1 MTRLALGGIFKDGER
16 FSRGSAAVRQTAFRG
31 PFYVGTQESVEL
43 SRLTVRNFRNLAA
56 LDLEFP
62 ERGVVIIGNNG
73 QGKTNLLEAIY
84 YLVLFRSFRGAKD
97 RDLVRF
103 DEAGFFVAGE
113 APTRVTAGYDAH
125 RRRKKVTV
133 GGEEAPKLGEAV
145 GTVTAVVLS
154 PADQA
159 IVAAGPA
166 GRRRYLDVLLSLSN
180 PGYLRALT
188 AMRAALKQRNAALRL
203 GQADAAWAFDAPFVA
218 AASAVTQRR
227 IQWVAEHADRFT
239 ELCGALGERTTTTA
253 AYVTHRGR
261 DAAADD
267 LQRGLESARERDVR
281 RGMTTVGPHR
291 HDLKLQLG
299 NRELRQF
306 GSAGQ
311 QRTAAI
317 ALRLL
322 EAESLRHA
330 TETPPIALFD
340 DVFAELDSARQ
351 ECLLG
356 LIGETLPGQAVVTAP
371 RDAEVPAALCDRPR
385 WQIDRGAVAG

>member
-1 MTRLALGGIFKDGER
+1 MLGGIFRHGER
-16 FSRGSAAVRQTAFRG
+16 LFRGLAAARHAAFRG
-31 PFYVGTQESVEL
+31 PFYVGTHAHVEL
-43 SRLTVRNFRNLAA
+43 SRLTIRNFRNLAA
-56 LDLEFP
+56 LDLEIP
-62 ERGVVIIGNNG
+62 ERGVVIIGENG

-103 DEAGFFVAGE
+103 DEAGFFIAGE
-113 APTRVTAGYDAH
+113 APIRVTAGYDAQ

-133 GGEEAPKLGEAV
+133 GGEEAPKLAEAV

-159 IVAAGPA
+159 IVAGGPS
-166 GRRRYLDVLLSLSN
+166 GRRRYLDVLLSLSD

-188 AMRAALKQRNAALRL
+188 AMRAALKQRNAALRAD
-203 GQADAAWAFDAPFVA
+203 QADAAWAFDAPFVTA
-218 AASAVTQRR
+218 ARAVAERR
-227 IQWVAEHADRFT
+227 VQWVGEHTSRFT
-239 ELCGALGERTTTTA
+239 ELCSALGEQLTTTV

-267 LQRGLESARERDVR
+267 LQRGLEGARDRDRR
-281 RGMTTVGPHR
+281 RGLTTVGPHR

-299 NRELRQF
+299 KRELRQF

-322 EAESLRHA
+322 EAESLRRA
-330 TETPPIALFD
+330 TDTPPIALFD
-340 DVFAELDSARQ
+340 DVFAELDAARQ
-351 ECLLG
+351 ERLLG

-371 RDAEVPAALCDRPR
+371 RDAEVPTALCDRPR